1 MSSMKDMLLLGE
13 KYRPLTLGELDTSVD
28 DLSSLTLICNA
39 IIYGKAGCGKMTVA
53 LCWLH
58 QIFGDSIRQQRK
70 TSFECKAGGKT
81 IEVHISYSSHHFIIN
96 PSLYGVH
103 DRHVLQQFVKDTT
116 ATSNVSTY
124 GFDKHRYKVIIV
136 RDADH
141 LSEGAQNALRHTM
154 EQHMDDC
161 RFIFLAKSLN
171 RFTDAIISRTLNVA
185 VKSDSSSVKNCLSR
199 ITRQEH
205 VDIPDVEITR
215 IVQNS
220 RGNIRLALHDLER
233 YRVGL
238 GPQHDALIDS
248 LEKIKICMSQELLRS
263 GEAYPNMIKVREV
276 MYNALISG
284 IRPGFLLRTLLGVIL
299 STTENEDAKRKLIR
313 KACEQSITL
322 TQVNKPLLALEAF
335 ICTTYLVLQDS
346 QSP

>member
-1 MSSMKDMLLLGE
+1 MLLGE
-13 KYRPLTLGELDTSVD
+13 KHRPLTFKDMDASTD
-28 DLSSLTLICNA
+28 DLSSMTLICNA

-53 LCWLH
+53 LCWLQ

-70 TSFECKAGGKT
+70 ASFECKAGGKA
-81 IEVHISYSSHHFIIN
+81 IDVHISYSSHHVIIN

-103 DRHVLQQFVKDTT
+103 DRQVLQQFVKDTT
-116 ATSNVSTY
+116 ATSNVSSY
-124 GFDKHRYKVIIV
+124 GFDKHQYKVIIV

-171 RFTDAIISRTLNVA
+171 RFTDAIISRTLNLA
-185 VKSDSSSVKNCLSR
+185 VKCNCVSVENCLSR
-199 ITRQEH
+199 ITRLEH
-205 VDIPDVEITR
+205 VQIPEVEIAR
-215 IVQNS
+215 IIQNS
-220 RGNIRLALHDLER
+220 SGNIRSALHDLER

-238 GPQHDALIDS
+238 EPQNDALIDS
-248 LEKIKICMSQELLRS
+248 LHSVKICMSQDLLQS
-263 GEAYPNMIKVREV
+263 GQSYSNLTRVREV
-276 MYNALISG
+276 IYNALISG
-284 IRPGFLLRTLLGVIL
+284 VRPGVLLRTLLSVTL
-299 STTENEDAKRKLIR
+299 STTDDDNVKRKLVR

-322 TQVNKPLLALEAF
+322 TQVSKPLLSLESFVCNA
-335 ICTTYLVLQDS
+335 YLVLQDS